1 MFALISPAT
10 FAIFAAGFLCAWLF
24 DGKRVHL
31 LVLAVSIALFSVA
44 AACQILSIP
53 RDGGL
58 NAMISGAL
66 YTASILT
73 AMEGV
78 LRRHGRTIGWWLPA
92 IGLATIM
99 VLLWYFYYVTP
110 SLIVRIYV
118 QNFGYGLMLLYAAL
132 RLADQRVGK
141 PIDRA
146 VFWAFLAFALHF
158 FPRTVTTLGLIAPAT
173 RRDFAGS
180 SFWVTLHISLTMF
193 GVILAL
199 TLLAAAMV
207 DRMDDLKAD
216 RDADPLT
223 GLLNRRG
230 FDEKGKSFIADP
242 EAMPVGVIVCD
253 IDRFKSVND
262 TYGHSV
268 GDRTLQA
275 FATVLVRTIRKG
287 DLAARIGG
295 EEFAILL
302 RQAHADDA
310 ERLAERIRTTL
321 EEQRPLDDIGP
332 ASITASFGVAEARP
346 GEPLWQAVRRADMM
360 LYSAKNSGRNRT
372 AVWDNREPL
381 SALSSLPPTEQAA
394 IIALRRDHS
403 DLHPT
408 G

>member
-1 MFALISPAT
+1 
-10 FAIFAAGFLCAWLF
+10 
-24 DGKRVHL
+24 
-31 LVLAVSIALFSVA
+31 
-44 AACQILSIP
+44 
-53 RDGGL
+53 
-58 NAMISGAL
+58 
-66 YTASILT
+66 
-73 AMEGV
+73 
-78 LRRHGRTIGWWLPA
+78 
-92 IGLATIM
+92 
-99 VLLWYFYYVTP
+99 
-110 SLIVRIYV
+110 
-118 QNFGYGLMLLYAAL
+118 
-132 RLADQRVGK
+132 
-141 PIDRA
+141 
-146 VFWAFLAFALHF
+146 
-158 FPRTVTTLGLIAPAT
+158 
-173 RRDFAGS
+173 
-180 SFWVTLHISLTMF
+180 MF